1 MRNPYGSEPDPHGN
15 DAPSAGK
22 KRRGHE
28 QVISSHHPVGD
39 EVAKV
44 EIEMFT
50 ASISWEKKA
59 KPDLRKVHQ
68 NSNLPD
74 ASTSSPKR
82 HPEPP

>member
-1 MRNPYGSEPDPHGN
+1 MDQNLILMETMLHQGGE
-15 DAPSAGK
+15 
-22 KRRGHE
+22 KRGEHE
-28 QVISSHHPVGD
+28 QIISSHHPVGD
-39 EVAKV
+39 EVAKM
-44 EIEMFT
+44 ETEMFT

-59 KPDLRKVHQ
+59 KPDLRKVRQ